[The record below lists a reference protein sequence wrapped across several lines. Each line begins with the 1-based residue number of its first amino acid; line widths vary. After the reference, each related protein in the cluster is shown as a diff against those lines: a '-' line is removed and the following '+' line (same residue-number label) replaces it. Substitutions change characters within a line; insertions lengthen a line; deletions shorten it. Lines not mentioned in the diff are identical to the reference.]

1 MMSYKIYLL
10 ILLGALSAF
19 GPFVTDMYLP
29 SLPSMVDDY
38 NTSVSMVQMGLSF
51 SMLGLAFGQ
60 LLFGPLSDKYG
71 RRMPVIVAM
80 VVFCISTLACVFAPT
95 IEVFVGLRF
104 VQGVSGAGGIV
115 ISRSVAT
122 DTFDGHQLLK
132 MLAIIGAINGI
143 APITAPVAG
152 GMIVSSI
159 GWRGIF
165 VVLLVIGVLLAV
177 GSCIMKES
185 LPVERRKS
193 TGVFAT
199 FKLFGVVL
207 RNRTFMCYVLQQA
220 TAQAILFGNI
230 ASSPFIVQTHF
241 GVSATSFGLLFAVNG
256 VFIGVGAALSARFR
270 KPETCVKVSCIGMLV
285 LSAVMAALL
294 FGGCNVLW
302 YEVVLNPLLGFMGLT
317 FTASTTLALNSEREN
332 AGTAS
337 AVFGAIG
344 FMSGGIVTPLVGH
357 GNMLHTTAIVF
368 VVGAILSF
376 MFAAMARVAQ
386 RSTSV
391 SA

>member
-1 MMSYKIYLL
+1 MNYKVYLL

-38 NTSVSMVQMGLSF
+38 DTSVSMVQMGLSF
-51 SMLGLAFGQ
+51 SMIGLALGQ
-60 LLFGPLSDKYG
+60 LIFGPLSDKYG
-71 RRMPVIVAM
+71 RRKPVIMAM
-80 VVFCISTLACVFAPT
+80 IVFCISTLACIVAPT
-95 IEVFVGLRF
+95 IEVFVALRLIQGL
-104 VQGVSGAGGIV
+104 SGAGGIV

-165 VVLLVIGVLLAV
+165 VVLLIIGLLLTV
-177 GSCIMKES
+177 GSFFMKES

-193 TGVFAT
+193 IGALAIFR
-199 FKLFGVVL
+199 LFGVVM
-207 RNRTFMCYVLQQA
+207 RNRLFMCYVLQQA

-241 GVSATSFGLLFAVNG
+241 GVSASSFGLLFAVNG

-270 KPETCVKVSCIGMLV
+270 NPATCVKVSCIGMLV
-285 LSAVMAALL
+285 LSVVMAVLL
-294 FGGCNVLW
+294 FCGCNVVW
-302 YEVVLNPLLGFMGLT
+302 YEIVLNPLLGFMGLT
-317 FTASTTLALNSEREN
+317 FTASTTLALNSERTN

-344 FMSGGIVTPLVGH
+344 FLSGGLVTPLMGQ
-357 GNMLHTTAIVF
+357 GNMLHTAAIVF
-368 VVGAILSF
+368 VVGAVLSIA
-376 MFAAMARVAQ
+376 FACMAKASSREAGF
-386 RSTSV
+386 

>member
-230 ASSPFIVQTHF
+230 ASSSYIVQERYGFSPIAYSLTL
-241 GVSATSFGLLFAVNG
+241 GVNG
-256 VFIGVGAALSARFR
+256 LFIAIGAGAAGALKSSLRG
-270 KPETCVKVSCIGMLV
+270 VMVSSWGMIV
-285 LSAVMAALL
+285 FALL
-294 FGGCNVLW
+294 ELALVQFDLNFWAYEGVLC
-302 YEVVLNPLLGFMGLT
+302 VMLAFMGITLT
-317 FTASTTLALNSEREN
+317 SSSSLAMESERLY

-337 AVFGAIG
+337 ALLGTVG
-344 FMSGGIVTPLVGH
+344 FLAGSVVSPLVGI
-357 GNMLHTTAIVF
+357 GTDMLLTTAVIF
-368 VVGAILSF
+368 VLGAALA
-376 MFAAMARVAQ
+376 FAFGHKAMALTAKK
-386 RSTSV
+386 
-391 SA
+391 

>member
-1 MMSYKIYLL
+1 MFYKVYLL

-29 SLPSMVDDY
+29 SLPSMVVDY
-38 NTSVSMVQMGLSF
+38 DTSVSMVQMGLSF
-51 SMLGLAFGQ
+51 SMLGLALGQ

-71 RRMPVIVAM
+71 RRRPVIVAM
-80 VVFCISTLACVFAPT
+80 IVFCISTLACVFAPT
-95 IEVFVGLRF
+95 IEAFLALRL

-152 GMIVSSI
+152 GMIVSSV

-165 VVLLVIGVLLAV
+165 VVLLVIGVLLTV
-177 GSCIMKES
+177 GSFFMRES

-193 TGVFAT
+193 AGAFAT

-241 GVSATSFGLLFAVNG
+241 GVSASMFGLLFAVNG
-256 VFIGVGAALSARFR
+256 VFIGGGAALSARFR
-270 KPETCVKVSCIGMLV
+270 NPATCVKVSCLGMLV
-285 LSAVMAALL
+285 LSVVMAVLL
-294 FGGCNVLW
+294 FAGCNVLW

-344 FMSGGIVTPLVGH
+344 FMSGGIVTPLVGQ

-376 MFAAMARVAQ
+376 LFAAMARVAQ